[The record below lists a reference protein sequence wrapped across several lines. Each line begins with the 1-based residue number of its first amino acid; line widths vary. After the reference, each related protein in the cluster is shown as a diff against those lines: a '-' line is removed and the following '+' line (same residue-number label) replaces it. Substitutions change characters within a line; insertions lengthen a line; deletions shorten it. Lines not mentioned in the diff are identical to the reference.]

1 MKEVKLFEN
10 ETYKGIAIVK
20 NVETFNSEYITVKV
34 QMLIGN
40 EWSDIDV
47 ANNVSPKYQKGL
59 FKRLNECYNA

>member
-1 MKEVKLFEN
+1 MKAIKLFEN
-10 ETYKGIAIVK
+10 ETYKGIALVK
-20 NVETFNSEYITVKV
+20 SEKTFNSEYITVKV